1 MIGFKQCP
9 YPYDRYAI
17 NEYDLALDLKTGE
30 VIVPC
35 IGENSKYPGWSLV
48 KTGETKTKTVHVHR
62 LKAYTFLENNTGLP
76 FEECQ
81 VDHLDGDKLNNE
93 LSNLEIV
100 IPQENKAR
108 AYRTG
113 LRKDNNRVLLVNL
126 TTKEEHDCYSQ
137 AEAARVLGIGAPRL
151 CEVFSKFGN
160 DFVYRNYHVK
170 RML

>member
-30 VIVPC
+30 VIVPY

-48 KTGETKTKTVHVHR
+48 KTGETRTKTVHVHR
-62 LKAYTFLENNTGLP
+62 LKAYTFLENNTGLA
-76 FEECQ
+76 FENCQ
-81 VDHLDGDKLNNE
+81 VDHLDGDKLNSY
-93 LSNLEIV
+93 LGNLEIV

-126 TTKEEHDCYSQ
+126 ITKEEYDCYSQ

-160 DFVYRNYHVK
+160 DFVYKDYHVK

>member
-30 VIVPC
+30 VIVPY

-48 KTGETKTKTVHVHR
+48 KTGETRTKTVTLHR

-76 FEECQ
+76 FEDCQ
-81 VDHLDGDKLNNE
+81 IDHLDGNKLNNE

-126 TTKEEHDCYSQ
+126 ITKEEYDCYSQ

-160 DFVYRNYHVK
+160 DFVYKDYHVK

>member
-76 FEECQ
+76 FEDCQ
-81 VDHLDGDKLNNE
+81 VDHLDGDKLNSY
-93 LSNLEIV
+93 LGNLEIV

-108 AYRTG
+108 AYRTD

>member
-1 MIGFKQCP
+1 MIRFKQCP

-76 FEECQ
+76 FEDCQ
-81 VDHLDGDKLNNE
+81 VDHLDGDKLNSY
-93 LSNLEIV
+93 LGNLEIV

>member
-76 FEECQ
+76 FEDCQ
-81 VDHLDGDKLNNE
+81 VDHLDGDKLSSY
-93 LSNLEIV
+93 LGNLEIV

>member
-76 FEECQ
+76 FEDCQ
-81 VDHLDGDKLNNE
+81 VDHLDGDKLNSY
-93 LSNLEIV
+93 LGNLEIV

-160 DFVYRNYHVK
+160 DFVYRNYHVN

>member
-76 FEECQ
+76 FEDCQ
-81 VDHLDGDKLNNE
+81 VDHLDGDKLNSY
-93 LSNLEIV
+93 LGNLEIV

-108 AYRTG
+108 AYRIG

>member
-76 FEECQ
+76 FEDCQ
-81 VDHLDGDKLNNE
+81 VDHLDGDKLNSY
-93 LSNLEIV
+93 LGNLEIV